1 MAQISAGSTRTSLII
16 FGIFSIFALTGCA
29 YQPGTYGSALP
40 GFFTGIWHGL
50 ISPFSLIGGFFSDV
64 RIFKYPN
71 SGWSYDFGFMVGW
84 LFWISAASE
93 ATD

>member
-1 MAQISAGSTRTSLII
+1 MRMIFTRSTRTTLII
-16 FGIFSIFALTGCA
+16 FGIFSLLTLSGCA

-40 GFFTGIWHGL
+40 GFFTGIWHGI